1 MHFSEVIKLSN
12 LRAEALILY
21 ALSKTEQCTAL
32 LQGKKNNILNHFF
45 NCKFT
50 YFKTNS
56 FSLRWHFHVGLI
68 FQIPQLSPYWVFC
81 LSRAV
86 SESHWRATLFHV
98 KMLCENR
105 LLSLQPFM
113 RIWLITPRVSKKLCL
128 WQKCYQQISW
138 QKKSSQTYHIV
149 VEASHS
155 ACIDFHR
162 FVLFL
167 SVQTTSISRI
177 FGGNKIRIYSS
188 KRSMEKHLGPDT
200 EG

>member
-1 MHFSEVIKLSN
+1 MQIYLFQNQQLFIKVTLSCWPN
-12 LRAEALILY
+12 IPNPTAFTILSV
-21 ALSKTEQCTAL
+21 LP
-32 LQGKKNNILNHFF
+32 LQGSVWISLTCHIIPCKNALW
-45 NCKFT
+45 K
-50 YFKTNS
+50 
-56 FSLRWHFHVGLI
+56 
-68 FQIPQLSPYWVFC
+68 
-81 LSRAV
+81 
-86 SESHWRATLFHV
+86 
-98 KMLCENR
+98 
-105 LLSLQPFM
+105 QPFM

-149 VEASHS
+149 VEASHC